1 MDQISGTDIQE
12 IEISCFEPKE
22 STTALMSDFTPDL
35 TSDPD
40 LIRTLT
46 ERKNYH
52 LELNLSGERYSLPLI
67 LRKSN
72 IYKSTS
78 IAIID
83 NYRALASLQNLIQEW
98 FLENPTITTSEHFQ
112 ATEKKLLF
120 TIGTPVFKPGYLLI
134 FIRKKTY
141 LRLSISIYDNI
152 VR

>member
-22 STTALMSDFTPDL
+22 STPALRSDFTSALTPD
-35 TSDPD
+35 SD
-40 LIRTLT
+40 LFQTLT

-52 LELNLSGERYSLPLI
+52 LELNLSDERHSLPLI

-83 NYRALASLQNLIQEW
+83 NYRAFASLQNLIQEW
-98 FLENPTITTSEHFQ
+98 FLENPKITTSEHFQ
-112 ATEKKLLF
+112 VTEKKHLVNL
-120 TIGTPVFKPGYLLI
+120 GTPVFKPGYLLI